1 MNNFNMTEEYIVGD
15 LALLILVIIAKLLRR
30 YGRYTLTKKTI
41 VTHPQKHKNTSL
53 KRYQRKHKALHKCAE
68 RSRHR
73 KKSEYIQACWDE
85 VEKPRN
91 R

>member
-1 MNNFNMTEEYIVGD
+1 MEHIEYIVGN
-15 LALLILVIIAKLLRR
+15 LALCVLVIIANLL
-30 YGRYTLTKKTI
+30 YIHGSYTPTRKT
-41 VTHPQKHKNTSL
+41 TTSPKTERKNTAI

-85 VEKPRN
+85 VQKPRN